1 MIKSLKIKNF
11 ILIDEIEIHLSPYLN
26 IIIGETGSGK
36 SMLLDALLILFGGR
50 ASVEFVRK
58 GENKALIEAEIIH
71 FNNSVSKFL
80 SDNDLDSEEDL
91 LLIRKEISAKGN
103 TRNFIND
110 TPVNLSQLK
119 ELGDILI
126 DFHGQHEHQSL
137 LNALNH
143 INVLDNSSNYK
154 ELMTIYAQEYDKLK
168 QTLNELNLILKR
180 ESDLSQRIKQRQFIY
195 EEIVSI
201 DPVQNEDVNLENEL
215 KLLENS
221 ELLIHSSN
229 EIYNDLYAND
239 NSIFSKLSEI
249 ISKINKITS
258 FNPNIQ
264 DQVEEL
270 NSSRIITKEVANTIK
285 TISEKIEFSSDKIED
300 FRLRYSKI
308 KSLIKK
314 YGSLDEILR
323 LRLEIETENAN
334 IEGFDLKIQELKAEL
349 SKQQKLVGNL
359 AFDLSRKRKTAANEL
374 SLQISELLKDMGIK
388 YVEFETKFEVTKIQ
402 QDKASK
408 VYCEINDEFYE
419 CSSTG
424 IDKVEFYI
432 STNKGQ
438 SIAPLAVVASG
449 GEISRIMLALKK
461 VISNSDIIDTMVFD
475 EIDTGISGRI
485 AQMVGSMMKQ
495 ISMQKQI
502 IAITHLPQIAAL
514 GDKNFVVKKQEESGI
529 EISKTFELNKE
540 EKIEEIARMLS
551 GESISENTLQS
562 ALELINFSKQ

>member
-485 AQMVGSMMKQ
+485 AQIVGSMMKQ